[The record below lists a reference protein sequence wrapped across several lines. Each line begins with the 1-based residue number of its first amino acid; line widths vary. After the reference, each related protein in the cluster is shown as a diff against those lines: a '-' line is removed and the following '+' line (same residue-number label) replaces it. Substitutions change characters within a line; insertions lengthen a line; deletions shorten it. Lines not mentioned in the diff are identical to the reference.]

1 MCPISNGDCEK
12 TFHALTFKIVYLE
25 VTILKMCDTF
35 CNVNTCIQFR
45 KHFAKYILMGRAV
58 YSSSPARQIFVFS
71 NKQQDGERNTLATSC
86 RFHFEVFK
94 SFKSRSP
101 ATFHCWIFF
110 PFKNVKQSE
119 LHKMWSQLAAIFL
132 LFFWLTARNPFFCDK
147 ECCIFS
153 VSRQNCVK
161 HC

>member
-12 TFHALTFKIVYLE
+12 TFHTLTFKIVYLE

-119 LHKMWSQLAAIFL
+119 LHKMWSQLAAIF
-132 LFFWLTARNPFFCDK
+132 FA
-147 ECCIFS
+147 IFLAHS
-153 VSRQNCVK
+153 TESIFLRQRVLYF
-161 HC
+161 

>member
-1 MCPISNGDCEK
+1 
-12 TFHALTFKIVYLE
+12 
-25 VTILKMCDTF
+25 
-35 CNVNTCIQFR
+35 
-45 KHFAKYILMGRAV
+45 MGRAV

-132 LFFWLTARNPFFCDK
+132 HGIHFFATKSAVFLAFRDK
-147 ECCIFS
+147 T
-153 VSRQNCVK
+153 VLNTVNK
-161 HC
+161 Y

>member
-1 MCPISNGDCEK
+1 MMI
-12 TFHALTFKIVYLE
+12 AR
-25 VTILKMCDTF
+25 ILSAVIIPHLRRANSENLRHILCK
-35 CNVNTCIQFR
+35 VNTCIEFR
-45 KHFAKYILMGRAV
+45 KHFAKYILMAHTV
-58 YSSSPARQIFVFS
+58 YSCSQPGQIFVFS

-132 LFFWLTARNPFFCDK
+132 LFFWLTARSPFFCDK
-147 ECCIFS
+147 ECCIEM
-153 VSRQNCVK
+153 V
-161 HC
+161 